1 VGRPV
6 CINCIE
12 KCGLHNLKFFLFL
25 FFFLFFINFF
35 QVIEADVQPSDLCT
49 RREYARWLVAASSV
63 LSRYASFLIG

>member
-1 VGRPV
+1 VYKLYRKMWTTQFK
-6 CINCIE
+6 I
-12 KCGLHNLKFFLFL
+12 FLVL
-25 FFFLFFINFF
+25 VLFFIFYFFINLF